1 MTWNSIKIII
11 TCVTKE
17 LVVGYRLMVGRQI
30 LILDV
35 EVRALVPEP
44 IPRAIAVSIPNKTIK
59 NHCLPCGEQ
68 PSQYIKLKEL

>member
-1 MTWNSIKIII
+1 MLEMSNNSLSRGSPQTNLTVFISITII
-11 TCVTKE
+11 TKVSKE

-44 IPRAIAVSIPNKTIK
+44 IP
-59 NHCLPCGEQ
+59 LD
-68 PSQYIKLKEL
+68 

>member
-1 MTWNSIKIII
+1 MSNNSLNRGSPQTNLTVLISITII
-11 TCVTKE
+11 TKVSKE

-44 IPRAIAVSIPNKTIK
+44 IP
-59 NHCLPCGEQ
+59 LD
-68 PSQYIKLKEL
+68 

>member
-1 MTWNSIKIII
+1 MNNNSLNRGSPQTNLTVFISISII
-11 TCVTKE
+11 TKVSKE

-44 IPRAIAVSIPNKTIK
+44 IP
-59 NHCLPCGEQ
+59 LD
-68 PSQYIKLKEL
+68 

>member
-1 MTWNSIKIII
+1 MSNNSLSRGSPQTNLTVFISITII
-11 TCVTKE
+11 TKVSKE

-44 IPRAIAVSIPNKTIK
+44 IP
-59 NHCLPCGEQ
+59 LD
-68 PSQYIKLKEL
+68 

>member
-1 MTWNSIKIII
+1 MSKDS
-11 TCVTKE
+11 KE

-44 IPRAIAVSIPNKTIK
+44 IP
-59 NHCLPCGEQ
+59 LD
-68 PSQYIKLKEL
+68 

>member
-1 MTWNSIKIII
+1 MSNNSLSRGSPQTNLTVFISITII
-11 TCVTKE
+11 TKVSKE

-44 IPRAIAVSIPNKTIK
+44 FLGNYTA
-59 NHCLPCGEQ
+59 LP
-68 PSQYIKLKEL
+68 ILRIFFTKEA